1 MTVAFLK
8 GRFVRTI
15 CAAVALAMLTGIVLP
30 ASRAAATERN
40 EKIIEAGD
48 WLQIILPVTAL
59 GVTVVKKDWVG
70 TKELFYTTVASLGT
84 VYIVKYT
91 VARARPDES
100 EATSVPSGHT
110 ASAFL
115 GPSFIHR
122 RYGWKYSVPFYFV
135 AGFVG
140 FSRVYADRHWSGDVL
155 AGASISMVSAWIF
168 TTPYSDS
175 IDVSAISIDGKPGMA
190 LQVKW

>member
-1 MTVAFLK
+1 MPAAFLK

-15 CAAVALAMLTGIVLP
+15 CAAVALTMLAGIVLP
-30 ASRAAATERN
+30 AASAASERD

-48 WLQIILPVTAL
+48 WLQILLPVTAL
-59 GVTVVKKDWVG
+59 GVTVAKKDWVG
-70 TKELFYTTVASLGT
+70 TKELTYTTLVSLGST
-84 VYIVKYT
+84 YVIKYT
-91 VARARPDES
+91 VSRARPDES
-100 EATSVPSGHT
+100 EATSFPSGHT
-110 ASAFL
+110 ASAFI
-115 GPSFIHR
+115 GPSFVHR
-122 RYGWKYSVPFYFV
+122 RYGWKYSVPLYLL

-140 FSRVYADRHWSGDVL
+140 FSRVYADRHWSGDVM
-155 AGASISMVSAWIF
+155 AGATISMVSALIF